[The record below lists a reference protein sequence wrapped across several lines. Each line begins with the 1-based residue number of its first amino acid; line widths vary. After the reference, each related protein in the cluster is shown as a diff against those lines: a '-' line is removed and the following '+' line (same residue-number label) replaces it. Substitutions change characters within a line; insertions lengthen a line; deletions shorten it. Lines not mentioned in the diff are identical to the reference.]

1 MSDLKS
7 IDQNILDK
15 INAANPGG
23 IDLAELEYNNNMQN
37 RAIPNKDDP
46 AIKESFNIDRTTRN
60 YTGAVQ
66 RGKQAERRDLLEI
79 FSNVQ
84 LLNLINKRRD
94 GPNIS
99 PDDVDAIKYI
109 PNSRM
114 GYFNKLLKIGLRDG
128 ISKCDSESVD
138 NVWMNPESKAK
149 LKKILNKL
157 VVDRKNTMS
166 VQYSTKAGVPFTC
179 KDNKLVASFYNPGFI
194 DNDGNNLY
202 TTSKCQ
208 CPDEKV
214 ANKLSSTISTVHARL
229 YDVIDDLVDEEDQQ
243 AIEEHFPK
251 QFSDI
256 YHWARHIS
264 RTGRINLASMQR
276 VSRALHNLNKYQNSS
291 YLLTLTDPFKY
302 DLETR
307 IPSTVPMPTAAFS
320 VKRNINL
327 TTNASGN
334 LAFAISPFFL
344 SNIALT
350 SACAINN
357 AATLTGTALDNNF
370 LAVDLGQACP
380 ASFYTRYRLVSAS
393 VRLLFTSS
401 NLNSTGFCTTSVDF
415 DQCRTAVSPAVIAQ
429 YAKYGNYTN
438 IENGAYKQT
447 VAVQNGSTLQ
457 INYLPIDS
465 SFQDFY
471 NVENLPNGFTIAGYI
486 TGVQTAA
493 AITVGRLDVVFN
505 YEAFVNQTFND
516 YIPQG
521 SSAINEDIDTC
532 NMFVKQ
538 CNFSKS
544 LHPADMKK
552 NLPETYNQL
561 ETLHIPRDD
570 YVISKPTD
578 SNTIASKILNTGEK
592 IITQI
597 IQDEIK
603 DKDMATKFKLADMV
617 EIPNFDDI
625 KERLN
630 RMQITNT
637 PSMIGYNT
645 NPMLPMV
652 STGAGILGTMGSIG
666 SKILP
671 FL

>member
-1 MSDLKS
+1 MIDLNAVDK
-7 IDQNILDK
+7 NILDK

-37 RAIPNKDDP
+37 RVIPNKDDP
-46 AIKESFNIDRTTRN
+46 TIKESFNIDRSTRN

-66 RGKQAERRDLLEI
+66 RGKQAERKDLLEI
-79 FSNVQ
+79 FSNRA
-84 LLNLINKRRD
+84 LLTILNKRRET
-94 GPNIS
+94 PNIG
-99 PDDVDAIKYI
+99 PDDVEAIKYI
-109 PNSRM
+109 PNARM
-114 GYFNKLLKIGLRDG
+114 GYFNKLLKIGIREG
-128 ISKCDSESVD
+128 ISKCDAESIE

-149 LKKILNKL
+149 MRKILNKL
-157 VVDRKNTMS
+157 VVDNKTTMS
-166 VQYSTKAGVPFTC
+166 VPYSTKAGVPFTC

-202 TTSKCQ
+202 TTSKCH

-214 ANKLSSTISTVHARL
+214 ADKISSTISTVHNKL
-229 YDVIDDLVDEEDQQ
+229 YDVIDDLVDQEDQR
-243 AIEEHFPK
+243 AIEENFPK
-251 QFSDI
+251 QFSEI

-302 DLETR
+302 DFETR

-334 LAFAISPFFL
+334 LAFAVSPFFL

-357 AATLTGTALDNNF
+357 SATLLGTASDNNF

-380 ASFYTRYRLVSAS
+380 AAFYTRYRLVSAS

-429 YAKYGNYTN
+429 YAKYGNYSN

-457 INYLPIDS
+457 INYLPIDT

-486 TGVQTAA
+486 TGVQTTT

-521 SSAINEDIDTC
+521 SSVVNDDIDAC

-538 CNFSKS
+538 CNYSKS
-544 LHPADMKK
+544 LHPNDMKK
-552 NLPETYNQL
+552 NLPDSYN
-561 ETLHIPRDD
+561 EVDTVSIPREDLI
-570 YVISKPTD
+570 VAKPSD
-578 SNTIASKILNTGEK
+578 SNSIAAKILNTGEK

-603 DKDMATKFKLADMV
+603 DKDMATKFKLADLV
-617 EIPNFDDI
+617 EVPNFDDI

-630 RMQITNT
+630 RMQISNT
-637 PSMIGYNT
+637 PSMTGFNSNALFPIA
-645 NPMLPMV
+645 
-652 STGAGILGTMGSIG
+652 STGAGFLGTLGSIG
-666 SKILP
+666 SKIIP